1 MRSIIRFFTVRRRLK
16 KALIESNKTIALL
29 HMQAFI
35 AESKMNP
42 VNENSFKYYEEACY
56 WNNLISIEKK
66 TAQLLRDLL

>member
-1 MRSIIRFFTVRRRLK
+1 
-16 KALIESNKTIALL
+16 
-29 HMQAFI
+29 MQAFI